1 MNIYIERDR
10 CMKMYNM
17 CMKCNI
23 YKAIRRIRKESIMR
37 LMKATHS
44 LSHSLSTLLHLIR
57 RLSF

>member
-23 YKAIRRIRKESIMR
+23 YKAIKRIRKESIMR
-37 LMKATHS
+37 LHESNTLS
-44 LSHSLSTLLHLIR
+44 LSHSLHSP
-57 RLSF
+57 SSYS